1 MKKMEK
7 VNQTEQK
14 LESYFEKEMI
24 LAFKNEEQRIEKY
37 ENVPWCGK
45 SINKCREIEVPQA
58 YLNLNK
64 GHQPKIM

>member
-37 ENVPWCGK
+37 ENVPW
-45 SINKCREIEVPQA
+45 
-58 YLNLNK
+58 
-64 GHQPKIM
+64 